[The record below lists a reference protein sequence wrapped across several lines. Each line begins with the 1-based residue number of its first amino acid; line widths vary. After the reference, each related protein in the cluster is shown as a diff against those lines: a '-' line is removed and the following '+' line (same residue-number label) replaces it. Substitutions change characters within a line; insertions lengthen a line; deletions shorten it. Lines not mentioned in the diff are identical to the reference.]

1 MKSKIIIGIGATIGI
16 VLAIIF
22 ISTISPAVSPKNTI
36 DTRSA
41 DNIDTDMN
49 DSTAHPKILITDGV
63 KHTIPLEQIRGGGPP
78 KDGIPSIDQP
88 IFAKDVDLI
97 SDTDIVIGIA
107 TDTDVKAYPLFILV
121 WHEIV
126 NDIIDDV
133 PIAVTYCPLCYTS
146 QVFMRDIDGETT
158 EFGTTGKLYNSNLL
172 MYDRLTDSYWS
183 QALGT
188 AVKGELA
195 GKSLDIMPFDLM
207 RWRDWKSIHPDT
219 LVLTTDTGHVR
230 AYGTD
235 PYGNYYTDP
244 NIMFPVSH
252 RDDTLHP
259 KEVIAGLYLDDTYK
273 AYRQNDIETHTLI
286 NDSVGD
292 VPILLLSLFD
302 ENYRIFDRRA
312 LDMTLEFEVVDGSI
326 IDTQTKSVWNYDGI
340 SISGELE
347 GNKLERLASS
357 PGFWF
362 EWVAFH
368 PETLLYEDI
377 Q

>member
-1 MKSKIIIGIGATIGI
+1 MKSKVIIGVIVGIALTIILVSIILLTNAT
-16 VLAIIF
+16 
-22 ISTISPAVSPKNTI
+22 

-41 DNIDTDMN
+41 DNISN
-49 DSTAHPKILITDGV
+49 DINNSVTYSEIYITDGV
-63 KHTIPLEQIRGGGPP
+63 KHTIPLDQIRDGGPP
-78 KDGIPSIDQP
+78 KDGIPSIDDP
-88 IFAKDVDLI
+88 IFTADADFI
-97 SDTDIVIGIA
+97 SNTDIVIGIA

-126 NDIIDDV
+126 NDIINDI

-146 QVFMRDIDGETT
+146 QVFIRDIDEETT
-158 EFGTTGKLYNSNLL
+158 EFGTSGKLYNSNLL

-195 GKSLDIMPFDLM
+195 GKSLDIIPFDLM
-207 RWRDWKSIHPDT
+207 RWDDWKSMYPDT

-235 PYGNYYTDP
+235 PYGNYYTEP

-252 RDDTLHP
+252 LDDTLHP
-259 KEVIAGLYLDDTYK
+259 KEIIVGLYLDGTYK
-273 AYRQNDIETHTLI
+273 AYRQNDIESNVLI

-292 VPILLLSLFD
+292 NPVLLLSLFD
-302 ENYRIFDRRA
+302 ENYRIFDRRVSE
-312 LDMTLEFEVVDGSI
+312 MTLEFEILDDI
-326 IDTQTKSVWNYDGI
+326 ITDAQTKSVWNYEGVA
-340 SISGELE
+340 ISGKLE
-347 GNKLERLASS
+347 GNELRRLASA

-368 PETLLYEDI
+368 PETLLYNDV